1 MLRFLNIG
9 VLTLL
14 VGTAAWAYQ
23 TKYETI
29 FYAEQVR
36 KLEARVE
43 RERDQIAVL
52 KAEWQHM
59 NRPSRLE
66 ELAHKHLDLKPVKP
80 MQIGRAQDLP
90 ERRPDVDQIGAK
102 LDQLGITGSIPS
114 PAPAAARTRPAGRTT
129 ER

>member
-1 MLRFLNIG
+1 MLRLFNIA

-43 RERDQIAVL
+43 KERDQIAVL
-52 KAEWQHM
+52 KAEWQYM
-59 NRPSRLE
+59 NRPARLE
-66 ELAHKHLDLKPVKP
+66 ELARTYLDLKPIKP
-80 MQIGRAQDLP
+80 VQIGRAQDIP
-90 ERRPDVDQIGAK
+90 ERKGDVDLIGAK
-102 LDQLGITGSIPS
+102 LDQLGITASIPPS
-114 PAPAAARTRPAGRTT
+114 GGKTKSEGRPPQR
-129 ER
+129 

>member
-1 MLRFLNIG
+1 MLRLLNIA

-36 KLEARVE
+36 KLENRVE
-43 RERDQIAVL
+43 KEREQIAVL
-52 KAEWQHM
+52 KAEWQLL

-66 ELAHKHLDLKPVKP
+66 QLVAKHLDLKPLKP
-80 MQIGRAQDLP
+80 SQFARAQELP
-90 ERRPDVDQIGAK
+90 ERRPVVDQIGAK
-102 LDQLGITGSIPS
+102 LDALGITGSISTPGS
-114 PAPAAARTRPAGRTT
+114 TRQIPGRTPG
-129 ER
+129 R